1 MILQKRWEDPIAFCV
16 GPPRRKEAGMG
27 RWGGRRGSEALGK
40 ILKENGLSYSFLPFQ
55 FQLKSRLYWGASP
68 YAPYAPLAPWLT
80 FGCVDVSW
88 GANLPSLLLPSP
100 PFCC

>member
-1 MILQKRWEDPIAFCV
+1 MPSVLGLHE
-16 GPPRRKEAGMG
+16 GRKLE
-27 RWGGRRGSEALGK
+27 WGGGVEGGALKLLENLEGK
-40 ILKENGLSYSFLPFQ
+40 WSLLFLSSFQ
-55 FQLKSRLYWGASP
+55 FQLKSCLYWGASP